1 MAATPS
7 AIAVD
12 AGGSTTRAVVVDR
25 EGACGPVVRNGA
37 GNPVSGPQR
46 AAAHIAEACVAA
58 VAASTHQ
65 PDLVVATVA
74 GILSRDF
81 PELGHALAEHGLP
94 TRLVLVSDL
103 LGAYFS
109 GTSAPKGA
117 VMIVGTGAVAAQVS
131 GGQLSE
137 VRDGLGW
144 LLGDTGSGFWI
155 GHQVARAVAAD
166 LDGRG
171 PSTALTTRV
180 LHTLGDV
187 PRRVGVRNSELAALL
202 TWTQS
207 RQPVELAQLAV
218 LAADEASS
226 DEVARQICE
235 QAAAHVLATLDSL
248 PGIGDGPVVLGGGVL
263 DPIGPVG
270 KRVHDAL
277 AGRAQ
282 RVSDGVAGAALL
294 AIRQLGGRADA
305 PMLARVT
312 QGLVSP

>member
-25 EGACGPVVRNGA
+25 EGACGPVVRTGA
-37 GNPVSGPQR
+37 GNPVSGPQQ

-58 VAASTHQ
+58 VAASTHR

-81 PELGHALAEHGLP
+81 PELDQALAEHGLP

-109 GTSAPKGA
+109 GTSAPDGA

-131 GGQLSE
+131 GGQLSA

-171 PSTALTTRV
+171 PSTALTARI
-180 LHTLGDV
+180 LDTLGDV

-207 RQPVELAQLAV
+207 RPPVELAQLAV
-218 LAADEASS
+218 LAADEAAS
-226 DEVARQICE
+226 DEVAHQICE
-235 QAAAHVLATLDSL
+235 QAAVHVLATLDSL
-248 PGIGDGPVVLGGGVL
+248 PGIGGGPVVLGGGVL
-263 DPIGPVG
+263 DPRGPVG
-270 KRVHDAL
+270 SRVHAAL
-277 AGRAQ
+277 AGRAH

-294 AIRQLGGRADA
+294 AIRELGGRADA